1 MSISKDHERG
11 TYYVQCYYRD
21 WAGGAQEE
29 DQEGRDGLGGGFPAP
44 DGGNVGH
51 DP

>member
-21 WAGGAQEE
+21 WMGA
-29 DQEGRDGLGGGFPAP
+29 RWR
-44 DGGNVGH
+44 VRRT
-51 DP
+51 